1 MRPIFTAS
9 EMRALDAR
17 AIEQLGI
24 PGPRLME
31 QAGGGAARVIARE
44 FAPIRAKRV
53 LILCGKGNNGGDGFV
68 VARRLKTAGARIRV
82 VLLGRRS
89 DVKGDAAL
97 ALERWRGRI
106 TEIVEE
112 REVEAL
118 RRDLSDADVIVDA
131 LLGTGLTGPA
141 RGLFA
146 TVIAAVNDAG
156 RPIVALDL
164 PSGGCSDHGALL
176 GPTVRASVTVTFAGY
191 KRGLLLHP
199 AALHA
204 GRIVVVDI
212 GIAPSDVLQGIT
224 TFLLEEGD
232 IRRHFPPRQPE
243 AHKGTFGH
251 LLVIAGSV
259 GKTGAAALA
268 GRSALRSGVGLCT
281 IATAAS
287 QQPIVAGLGME
298 PMTEPLA
305 ETPSHTV
312 SLRADH
318 RAGQPNRCGGARSGP
333 LARPGHAGAGPRL
346 DRGCAAPHGRGC
358 RRAERAR
365 GPSRRPGSRS
375 RPEGAHA
382 ASG

>member
-1 MRPIFTAS
+1 
-9 EMRALDAR
+9 MRALDAR

-146 TVIAAVNDAG
+146 TVIAAVN
-156 RPIVALDL
+156 
-164 PSGGCSDHGALL
+164 
-176 GPTVRASVTVTFAGY
+176 
-191 KRGLLLHP
+191 
-199 AALHA
+199 
-204 GRIVVVDI
+204 
-212 GIAPSDVLQGIT
+212 
-224 TFLLEEGD
+224 
-232 IRRHFPPRQPE
+232 
-243 AHKGTFGH
+243 
-251 LLVIAGSV
+251 
-259 GKTGAAALA
+259 
-268 GRSALRSGVGLCT
+268 
-281 IATAAS
+281 
-287 QQPIVAGLGME
+287 
-298 PMTEPLA
+298 
-305 ETPSHTV
+305 
-312 SLRADH
+312 
-318 RAGQPNRCGGARSGP
+318 
-333 LARPGHAGAGPRL
+333 
-346 DRGCAAPHGRGC
+346 
-358 RRAERAR
+358 
-365 GPSRRPGSRS
+365 
-375 RPEGAHA
+375 
-382 ASG
+382 